1 MDLDAAED
9 ILRASEPFWNALFL
23 DSRGGRLE
31 RRSLDRLV
39 NNWFIRAGVRKPPGE
54 AAHAFRHTYAV
65 GLVNNGAG
73 LPAVQELLGHENLST
88 TSIYLR
94 ASAAHLHE
102 TVRALPVRQL
112 LSPTGEQSL

>member
-1 MDLDAAED
+1 MPTFLAAANEQ
-9 ILRASEPFWNALFL
+9 LTSARSRCSSTPAARASG
-23 DSRGGRLE
+23 S
-31 RRSLDRLV
+31 RSLDRLV
-39 NNWFIRAGVRKPPGE
+39 SNWFTRAGVRKPPGE
-54 AAHAFRHTYAV
+54 AAHAFRHTYPV

-102 TVRALPVRQL
+102 TVSALPVRKL
-112 LSPTGEQSL
+112 LLG